1 MSKGLIAL
9 VILSVLTLLVIGC
22 KAPAPGTPPLTG
34 GETPETGKA
43 AETGITG
50 DIKEVDSL
58 NNELNDPELEK
69 TDSYLDEVNW

>member
-9 VILSVLTLLVIGC
+9 VILSVLALLVIGC

-34 GETPETGKA
+34 DETGKA